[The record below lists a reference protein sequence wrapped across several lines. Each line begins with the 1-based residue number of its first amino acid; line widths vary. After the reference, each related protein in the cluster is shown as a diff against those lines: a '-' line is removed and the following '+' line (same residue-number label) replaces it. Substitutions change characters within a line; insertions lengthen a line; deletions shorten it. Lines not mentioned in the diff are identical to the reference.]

1 MSPISRFTSLAGLLV
16 VLAGAA
22 AWATGGPAG
31 QQDSTRQDEKPEQVV
46 PQTAPPAQP
55 WQEPLATQPA
65 RRKPSREELEK
76 RFEEQLTGALLKGT
90 WRTTEPQG
98 AAGLAALGEAHDD
111 QYTITSVSR
120 EEGDTWLFRARIQFA
135 GRDVT
140 LPVRLQVLWAGDTP
154 VITVDD
160 VGFPGL
166 GVYSARVMVYGDF
179 YSGVWS
185 GRDHGGVLSGQ
196 ILRAEH
202 ADVGDGEAGVDSP

>member
-1 MSPISRFTSLAGLLV
+1 MLGFTRFGPLAGV
-16 VLAGAA
+16 PFALALSVDWNPRLSATRA
-22 AWATGGPAG
+22 AWQEAA
-31 QQDSTRQDEKPEQVV
+31 V
-46 PQTAPPAQP
+46 AQA
-55 WQEPLATQPA
+55 ATQPA
-65 RRKPSREELEK
+65 VRRLSREELEK

-98 AAGLAALGEAHDD
+98 ATGLAALGEAHDD
-111 QYTITSVSR
+111 QYTITSVSK

-140 LPVRLQVLWAGDTP
+140 LPIRLQVLWAGDTP
-154 VITVDD
+154 IITVDD

-166 GVYSARVMVYGDF
+166 GVYSGRVMIHGGF

-202 ADVGDGEAGVDSP
+202 AEATAEGDAGAP